1 MCLSSRVEEW
11 VDDLE
16 ALAVAPV
23 SIAFVG
29 LMVSLSHLTN
39 IALSADALSSSV
51 I

>member
-1 MCLSSRVEEW
+1 MCLSLRVEEW
-11 VDDLE
+11 VDNLE

-23 SIAFVG
+23 SIAFVR
-29 LMVSLSHLTN
+29 LIVFLSCLTN